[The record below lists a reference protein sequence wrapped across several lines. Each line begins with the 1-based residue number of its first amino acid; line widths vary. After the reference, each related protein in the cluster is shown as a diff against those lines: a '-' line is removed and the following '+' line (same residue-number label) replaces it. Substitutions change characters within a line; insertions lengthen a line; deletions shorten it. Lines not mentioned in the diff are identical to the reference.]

1 MWHLSKTV
9 LRVTIAI
16 CEATVLS
23 IIFTLCAPKSAA
35 GEEWHASGPML
46 LIYMDSEQTDHLRA
60 YGVAYWCL
68 EPARGYKVQWLLN
81 YRGGSF
87 LVEDMQEIRDRATLV
102 GVSFKVLPAETVNRI
117 YDEIKGINA
126 EVVLLEK
133 APKVAVYVPPS
144 NEPWD
149 DAVRMTLEYAK
160 IPYDTVWDKEVL
172 AGKLKD
178 YDWLHLHHEDF
189 TGQYGK
195 FYASYRNAD
204 WYIRM
209 VHDAEEAASQL
220 GYGSVQILKGAVALA
235 LRDYVDNGGFLFAMC
250 SAPDSL
256 DVAISAV
263 GIDIVPKEIDG
274 TPMTTDAQN
283 KLDFSKTFAFRDFT
297 IVRDAY
303 TYEISDID
311 ITPPNINDPRLVPDV
326 ELFEFSAK
334 QDPAL
339 SIFVQDHTSSFHDF
353 LGQTTAFN
361 RNTLRDDVVVLAE
374 TPGTDRVKYVH
385 GNVGKGS
392 FTFLGGHDPEDFAH
406 LVGEKQTDISH
417 YIHSPGYRLILNN
430 VLFPSMRKK
439 EKKT

>member
-1 MWHLSKTV
+1 MKSKT
-9 LRVTIAI
+9 
-16 CEATVLS
+16 TVFS
-23 IIFTLCAPKSAA
+23 ILIFSFLIAA
-35 GEEWHASGPML
+35 GAARFAVAEEWHAAGPMI
-46 LIYMDSEQTDHLRA
+46 LIYMDNEQTDHLRA

-68 EPARGYKVQWLLN
+68 QPERAYKVQWLLN

-87 LVEDMQEIRDRATLV
+87 LIDDTQDVRDRATLV
-102 GVSFKVLPAETVNRI
+102 GVSFKVLPPETVNRI
-117 YDEIKGINA
+117 YDEIRNTNA
-126 EVVLLEK
+126 EVVVLEK
-133 APKVAVYVPPS
+133 APKIAVYVPPS

-149 DAVRMTLEYAK
+149 DSVRMSLEYAK
-160 IPYDTVWDKEVL
+160 IPYDKLWDKEVL
-172 AGKLKD
+172 AGKLKE

-195 FYASYRNAD
+195 FYANFRNAD

-209 VHDAEEAASQL
+209 VSDSQAMAKEL
-220 GYGSVQILKGAVALA
+220 GFDSVEKLKSAVALA
-235 LRDYVDNGGFLFAMC
+235 IRDYVDNGGFLFAMC

-256 DVAISAV
+256 DVALASV
-263 GIDIVPKEIDG
+263 GLDIIPQEIDG
-274 TPMTTDAQN
+274 TPMTPDAQK
-283 KLDFSKTFAFRDFT
+283 KLDFSRTFAFKDFKL
-297 IVRDAY
+297 VKDAY
-303 TYEISDID
+303 VYEISDID
-311 ITPPNINDPRLVPDV
+311 VTPPNINDPRLVPDV

-339 SIFVQDHTSSFHDF
+339 SIFVQNHSPLVHDF

-361 RNTLRDDVVVLAE
+361 RDELKDDVVSLAE
-374 TPGTDRVKYVH
+374 TPGTNRVKYIH

-392 FTFLGGHDPEDFAH
+392 YTFLGGHDPEDFAH
-406 LVGEKQTDISH
+406 IVGEKPTDVSH